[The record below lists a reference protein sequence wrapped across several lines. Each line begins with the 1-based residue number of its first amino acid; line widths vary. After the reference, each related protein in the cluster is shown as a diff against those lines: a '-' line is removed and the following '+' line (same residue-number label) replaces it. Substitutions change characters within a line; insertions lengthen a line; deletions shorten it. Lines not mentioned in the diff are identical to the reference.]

1 MPAATSAFERAVEM
15 DPQLVDGWIM
25 LARIRDVHGD
35 EDGVRATPETAIS
48 SNPENQQLKQALAE
62 LQ

>member
-25 LARIRDVHGD
+25 LARIRAVLGD
-35 EDGVRATPETAIS
+35 EDGVRATQETAIS